1 MPVRDSGS
9 LSRAAVRCV
18 VSSLR
23 LMKKKDD
30 CQERGEPVA
39 IGEVHLM
46 QVVCVRVRE
55 KQRES
60 VCACD
65 RESVC
70 VRERERGRESASVCV
85 CEMIAKSEGKCT

>member
-1 MPVRDSGS
+1 MCYSRMYMRDSGS

-18 VSSLR
+18 VSRLR

-55 KQRES
+55 RNRE
-60 VCACD
+60 
-65 RESVC
+65 RVC
-70 VRERERGRESASVCV
+70 VRVIESVCV
-85 CEMIAKSEGKCT
+85 CERERGGERARVCVCAR